1 MSPANH
7 ESPLRATLAG
17 LRDLLRP
24 RARLQLADD
33 ERLDGRVVMI
43 TGGNR
48 GLGFGVAELLAR
60 RGARLIL
67 ACRSGGPEAAAAL
80 RFATNN
86 PEIEALPVDLS
97 ERASVAA
104 LVDALADRQVTLDR
118 LILNAAVV
126 PLESRTTSAGLDVM
140 FHVNFLA
147 AVDLVERLLER
158 ELIGSNLPGSPARIV
173 VVSSEAHRSGQ
184 PQPLDRLGE
193 PERYGTSGVL
203 ARYGRNKLYLT
214 SYAWA
219 LADAL
224 DPAKI
229 GVFVLCPGAV
239 ASDLAREA
247 PRWMRV
253 LLDPT
258 MRRLFQSPRVAAEP
272 VVWLSCAR
280 ELDGQTRRYLHMHTP
295 KPPAA
300 WAADPRNGEAL
311 RVAARELLAKL

>member
-1 MSPANH
+1 MARADH
-7 ESPLRATLAG
+7 DTPLRATLAG

-24 RARLQLADD
+24 RARLQLGDD
-33 ERLDGRVVMI
+33 ERLEGRTVMI

-48 GLGFGVAELLAR
+48 GLGLGVAELLAG

-80 RFATNN
+80 RSATGN
-86 PEIEALPVDLS
+86 PKIEALPVDLS

-104 LVDALADRQVTLDR
+104 LVDTLAARELRLDR
-118 LILNAAVV
+118 LVLNAAVI
-126 PLESRTTSAGLDVM
+126 PLESRTSAAGLDLM

-147 AVDLVERLLER
+147 AVDLVEQLLAR
-158 ELIGSNLPGSPARIV
+158 ELIGSAVPGSPARIV
-173 VVSSEAHRSGQ
+173 VVSSEAHRSGE

-203 ARYGRNKLYLT
+203 ARYGRSKLYLT

-219 LADAL
+219 LGGAL
-224 DPAKI
+224 DPAQI

-247 PRWMRV
+247 PRWMGA
-253 LLDPT
+253 LLRPT
-258 MRRLFQSPRVAAEP
+258 MKLLFQAPKVAAEP
-272 VVWLSCAR
+272 VAWLCCAR

-295 KPPAA
+295 KSPAA
-300 WAADPRNGEAL
+300 WAIELRNHEAL
-311 RVAARELLAKL
+311 RAAARELLARL

>member
-1 MSPANH
+1 MTNADH
-7 ESPLRATLAG
+7 DTPLRATLAG

-33 ERLDGRVVMI
+33 ERLDGRTAMI

-48 GLGFGVAELLAR
+48 GLGLAVAEQLAR

-67 ACRSGGPEAAAAL
+67 ACRSGGPEAAAELRAL
-80 RFATNN
+80 TGNQQ
-86 PEIEALPVDLS
+86 IEALPVDLA

-104 LVDALADRQVTLDR
+104 LVDALVERDVALDR

-126 PLESRTTSAGLDVM
+126 PLESRTTSAGLDLM

-147 AVDLVERLLER
+147 AVDLVEQLLAR
-158 ELIGSNLPGSPARIV
+158 ELIRSSLADSPARIV
-173 VVSSEAHRSGQ
+173 VVSSEAHRSGE

-193 PERYGTSGVL
+193 PERYGTSGVM

-224 DPAKI
+224 APAKV
-229 GVFVLCPGAV
+229 GVFTLCPGAV
-239 ASDLAREA
+239 ATDLAREA

-253 LLDPT
+253 VLDPT
-258 MRRLFQSPRVAAEP
+258 MRLLFQAPRVAAEP
-272 VVWLSCAR
+272 VVWLCCAG
-280 ELDGQTRRYLHMHTP
+280 ELDGQTQRYFHMRTP
-295 KPPAA
+295 KSPAA
-300 WAADPRNGEAL
+300 WATEARNGQAL